1 MIWLIVI
8 VAALVLIGVAFHL
21 EWNRFLMTLSILIL
35 IPSGLVCL
43 IFSQKEGLGTT
54 SLISGCIAIVQVA
67 NICKILYR
75 CRCPYCRKFFKA
87 RMLGRNLVH
96 STYSEKV
103 YRREYICNECGKSWS
118 RDYSERKNQ

>member
-1 MIWLIVI
+1 MIWLIV
-8 VAALVLIGVAFHL
+8 VMAALILIGVAIRL
-21 EWNRFLMTLSILIL
+21 EWNRFLMTLSILLL
-35 IPSGLVCL
+35 IPSSLVCL

-54 SLISGCIAIVQVA
+54 SLISGCIAIVQVV
-67 NICKILYR
+67 NICKILYQ

-87 RMLGRNLVH
+87 RLLGRNLTH
-96 STYSEKV
+96 SSYREKI